1 MHLADNQHFSYY
13 QFMLLM
19 KFILT
24 NQINRFLIFVLLE
37 TLLYL
42 IER

>member
-1 MHLADNQHFSYY
+1 MHQADNQYFSYY
-13 QFMLLM
+13 QFILLI
-19 KFILT
+19 KFILI

-37 TLLYL
+37 TLPYL